1 MGEKGKTRRKS
12 MDSERSGSTHKFAI
26 CCESKTG
33 EPEWIKGYLIH
44 NVYDD
49 GQLGEIF
56 IRLGKS
62 GETLMGLLDGFATAV
77 SIGLQH
83 GVPLLTFVEKFKNM
97 RFEPSGMT
105 KSADIPIAKSILDY
119 IFTYL
124 ERKYCKAD

>member
-1 MGEKGKTRRKS
+1 
-12 MDSERSGSTHKFAI
+12 MDSERSGSTHKFSI
-26 CCESKTG
+26 CCESADG
-33 EPEWIKGYLIH
+33 SPEWIKGYLIH
-44 NVYDD
+44 NVYEDT

-83 GVPLLTFVEKFKNM
+83 GVPILVFVEKFRGM
-97 RFEPSGMT
+97 RFEPSGIT